1 MNSIEVTNSPPIKD
15 ENYEKTASLL
25 KVIAASQ
32 TPNDSGEDKHTIVRA
47 ILPCP
52 FTRHK
57 MFCPNPIFLR
67 QSKNLTAF
75 IAYSKT
81 FVPAQKGILLNA
93 NHLFVWHK
101 MFATATIFR

>member
-57 MFCPNPIFLR
+57 QGYFR
-67 QSKNLTAF
+67 R
-75 IAYSKT
+75 
-81 FVPAQKGILLNA
+81 NA
-93 NHLFVWHK
+93 NLSCTFLKYRLKCYYDW
-101 MFATATIFR
+101 TRPRPL

>member
-57 MFCPNPIFLR
+57 MFCPNPIFFEAVQKFDCIYCLF
-67 QSKNLTAF
+67 KNFCAGTKRNFTECKSSFCL
-75 IAYSKT
+75 
-81 FVPAQKGILLNA
+81 AQNVCDCHNI
-93 NHLFVWHK
+93 
-101 MFATATIFR
+101 

>member
-47 ILPCP
+47 LY
-52 FTRHK
+52 
-57 MFCPNPIFLR
+57 MFSQLMYIE
-67 QSKNLTAF
+67 KIK
-75 IAYSKT
+75 IAW
-81 FVPAQKGILLNA
+81 I
-93 NHLFVWHK
+93 
-101 MFATATIFR
+101 

>member
-47 ILPCP
+47 ILPCR
-52 FTRHK
+52 FTMSQNVLSQSNFFEAVQRFDCIYCLFK
-57 MFCPNPIFLR
+57 NFCA
-67 QSKNLTAF
+67 STKNNFTKCKSSF
-75 IAYSKT
+75 
-81 FVPAQKGILLNA
+81 
-93 NHLFVWHK
+93 
-101 MFATATIFR
+101 